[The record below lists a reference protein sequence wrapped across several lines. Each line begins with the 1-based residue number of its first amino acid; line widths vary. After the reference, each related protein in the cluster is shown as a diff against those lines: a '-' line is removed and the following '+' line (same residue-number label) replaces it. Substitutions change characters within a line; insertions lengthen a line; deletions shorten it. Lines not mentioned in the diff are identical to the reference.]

1 MALLPSR
8 PPPLR
13 MDSFP
18 RSASQNAND
27 PKKPQTPGSKIGSF
41 FGWKQTASPG
51 TESSGTEV
59 SDNGRSP
66 LPSPPVTSPQTS
78 AYSPQSKPASID
90 VGKANGAI
98 NQEGTFGRPLVQHQ
112 KSDSELS
119 TKVGQLEGELR
130 EISSELAGSIRRE
143 MELEDLVEKLQLEVS
158 QGSDTA
164 NRTSDYFSDP
174 GIGSIR
180 AVGDGRNKR
189 EDIDKIK
196 RDSEQQRAQL
206 KVNLSQ
212 KWQDERSRR
221 KELESHVQL
230 LEEQVSRFTLG
241 QAESSNSSSRVKELE
256 IALEDVRRRLME
268 ERQLKE
274 NLEDLLTALRDDL
287 EQQRNETDNLRDGVV
302 PKLKAQLRGL
312 EANASTSQRGNYDF
326 ARMQK
331 EIQALK
337 QENASLMSTRKLQQD
352 VTRFNSIAEEGEV
365 EPRRRTSITQRSGTS
380 LSRSNSVA
388 QISPRSP
395 SFVGGITRSGS
406 LSRSN
411 SVSGRNNSDLR
422 ESIVDKVKD
431 VELQRDTLHSALK
444 LLLLR
449 QEHQEREYAKR
460 VRLLEAERDKA
471 LQASPTRKSGYENEV
486 RGLRGEINYLRQRAD
501 EALHQKLQT
510 EKGLGGLKMD
520 LDRNKQETSSL
531 RRLLQKR
538 DSTVP
543 EQMSSSLQQ
552 AYNQLQQDRKL
563 IESRNPKDIAR
574 SLEEERKLAD
584 QLQQSAKRSESL
596 SSQVRQQLE
605 TNASLRDR
613 LAAAVT
619 RGERNQHA
627 SADQINELQG
637 RLRKL
642 EDRVTLAQ
650 AQSETA
656 VMKHEEEI
664 RVLTASHNAQ
674 LLRMKA
680 GLRTPTPLSPTKT
693 PRSPLTPMFAYGGR
707 SPRLDRTSSGPG
719 IALSQALKT
728 EHLEKKVTELESA
741 LTETDKEMQEV
752 VQRMNSAQIEVAD
765 LQTERYVW
773 ELEIEPDNKKLT
785 DNRDEALRQ
794 TKRLQAAIM
803 AEREKVQS
811 LMSISA
817 QI

>member
-1 MALLPSR
+1 MALMPPR

-18 RSASQNAND
+18 RPSPQNISE

-41 FGWKQTASPG
+41 FGWKQAASPG
-51 TESSGTEV
+51 TESLMTEA

-66 LPSPPVTSPQTS
+66 LPSPLVASPQTS
-78 AYSPQSKPASID
+78 TYSSRSNPPSID
-90 VGKANGAI
+90 EGKSNG
-98 NQEGTFGRPLVQHQ
+98 GKFGGPLVQHQ

-119 TKVGQLEGELR
+119 AKVGQLEGELR

-143 MELEDLVEKLQLEVS
+143 IELEDLVEKLQLEVS
-158 QGSDTA
+158 QGSDA
-164 NRTSDYFSDP
+164 SNRTSDYFSDS
-174 GIGSIR
+174 GIGPLR
-180 AVGDGRNKR
+180 AVGDGRNKND
-189 EDIDKIK
+189 DIERIK

-206 KVNLSQ
+206 KVDFSL
-212 KWQDERSRR
+212 KWQNERSRR
-221 KELESHVQL
+221 KELDSHVQL
-230 LEEQVSRFTLG
+230 LEEQVSRFRQSQTE
-241 QAESSNSSSRVKELE
+241 ASNISAKTKELE
-256 IALEDVRRRLME
+256 TALEDVRRRLVE

-274 NLEDLLTALRDDL
+274 NFEDLLTALRVDL
-287 EQQRNETDNLRDGVV
+287 EQYRNERDVLRDEVV
-302 PKLKAQLRGL
+302 PKLKAQLRSL
-312 EANASTSQRGNYDF
+312 ENNASTSQQGNYDF

-352 VTRFNSIAEEGEV
+352 IPRFNSIAEEGES
-365 EPRRRTSITQRSGTS
+365 EPQRRTSLTQRSGTS
-380 LSRSNSVA
+380 LSRSNSLA
-388 QISPRSP
+388 QASPRSP

-411 SVSGRNNSDLR
+411 SIGGRNPSDSR
-422 ESIVDKVKD
+422 ESLVDRMKD

-449 QEHQEREYAKR
+449 HEHQEKEHEKR
-460 VRLLEAERDKA
+460 VQLLKAERDKA
-471 LQASPTRKSGYENEV
+471 LQTRSMRKSGYENEV

-501 EALHQKLQT
+501 EALHQKFQT

-531 RRLLQKR
+531 RSLLRQR

-552 AYNQLQQDRKL
+552 AYNQLQQDRKQA
-563 IESRNPKDIAR
+563 ESWQPKDTAR

-584 QLQQSAKRSESL
+584 QLQQSAKRAESL

-619 RGERNQHA
+619 RGERDQLA
-627 SADQINELQG
+627 STDQINELQG

-642 EDRVTLAQ
+642 EDTVTLAQ

-674 LLRMKA
+674 LSRVKA
-680 GLRTPTPLSPTKT
+680 GLGTSTPLSPTKL
-693 PRSPLTPMFAYGGR
+693 PRSPLTPMFANGGR
-707 SPRLDRTSSGPG
+707 SPRLDKTSSGPA

-728 EHLEKKVTELESA
+728 EYLEKKVGELEGA
-741 LTETDKEMQEV
+741 LGEADKEMQEV
-752 VQRMNSAQIEVAD
+752 VQRMNTAQIEVAD
-765 LQTERYVW
+765 LQTERYV
-773 ELEIEPDNKKLT
+773 
-785 DNRDEALRQ
+785 
-794 TKRLQAAIM
+794 
-803 AEREKVQS
+803 
-811 LMSISA
+811 
-817 QI
+817 

>member
-1 MALLPSR
+1 MALMPSR

-18 RSASQNAND
+18 RSSSQNAND

-51 TESSGTEV
+51 TESSVTEV
-59 SDNGRSP
+59 SENGRSP
-66 LPSPPVTSPQTS
+66 LPSPLVTSPQTS
-78 AYSPQSKPASID
+78 AYSSRSNPASID
-90 VGKANGAI
+90 IGKANGAI
-98 NQEGTFGRPLVQHQ
+98 PQEGNFGGPLIQHQ

-130 EISSELAGSIRRE
+130 EISQELAGSIRRE

-158 QGSDTA
+158 QGSDDTS
-164 NRTSDYFSDP
+164 RTSDYFSDP
-174 GIGSIR
+174 GIGSLR
-180 AVGDGRNKR
+180 AVSDERNKSGDV
-189 EDIDKIK
+189 EKIK
-196 RDSEQQRAQL
+196 RDSEQKQAQL
-206 KVNLSQ
+206 KVDLSQ

-230 LEEQVSRFTLG
+230 LEEQVSRFRRG
-241 QAESSNSSSRVKELE
+241 QTESSNISARAKELE
-256 IALEDVRRRLME
+256 SALEDVKRRLME

-274 NLEDLLTALRDDL
+274 NFEDLLTALRVDL
-287 EQQRNETDNLRDGVV
+287 EQHRNERDILRDEVV
-302 PKLKAQLRGL
+302 PKLRARMVGL
-312 EANASTSQRGNYDF
+312 ETNASTSQSGTYDF

-337 QENASLMSTRKLQQD
+337 QENASLTSARKLQQD
-352 VTRFNSIAEEGEV
+352 VPRFNSIAEEGEL
-365 EPRRRTSITQRSGTS
+365 EPRRRTSITLRGGTS

-395 SFVGGITRSGS
+395 SLVGGVTRSGS

-411 SVSGRNNSDLR
+411 SISGRNTSDLR
-422 ESIVDKVKD
+422 ESLVDRVKD

-449 QEHQEREYAKR
+449 QEHQEREHAKR
-460 VRLLEAERDKA
+460 VRVLEVERDKA
-471 LQASPTRKSGYENEV
+471 LQASSTRKSGYENEV

-501 EALHQKLQT
+501 EALHQKFQT

-531 RRLLQKR
+531 RSLLQR
-538 DSTVP
+538 QDSTVP

-552 AYNQLQQDRKL
+552 AYNQLQQDRKQV
-563 IESRNPKDIAR
+563 ESWQFTDTAR

-613 LAAAVT
+613 LASAVK

-627 SADQINELQG
+627 SEDQIKELQN

-642 EDRVTLAQ
+642 EDTVTLAQ
-650 AQSETA
+650 AQSETS

-674 LLRMKA
+674 LLRMK
-680 GLRTPTPLSPTKT
+680 GGVRTSTPLSPVKMS
-693 PRSPLTPMFAYGGR
+693 RSPSTPMFATGGR

-719 IALSQALKT
+719 MALSQALKT
-728 EHLEKKVTELESA
+728 EHLEKKVGELETA
-741 LTETDKEMQEV
+741 LGEADMEMQEV
-752 VQRMNSAQIEVAD
+752 VQRMNTAQIEVAD
-765 LQTERYVW
+765 LQTERYV
-773 ELEIEPDNKKLT
+773 L
-785 DNRDEALRQ
+785 
-794 TKRLQAAIM
+794 
-803 AEREKVQS
+803 
-811 LMSISA
+811 
-817 QI
+817 

>member
-1 MALLPSR
+1 MALMPSR

-18 RSASQNAND
+18 KSSSQVANE

-41 FGWKQTASPG
+41 FGWKHTASPG
-51 TESSGTEV
+51 TDSSGTEV

-66 LPSPPVTSPQTS
+66 LPSPLVTSPQTS
-78 AYSPQSKPASID
+78 AYSSRSNPASID
-90 VGKANGAI
+90 VGKANGAMTR
-98 NQEGTFGRPLVQHQ
+98 EGTFGGPLVQHQ

-130 EISSELAGSIRRE
+130 EVSSELAGSIRRE
-143 MELEDLVEKLQLEVS
+143 LELEDLVEKLQMEAS
-158 QGSDTA
+158 QGSDAA

-174 GIGSIR
+174 GISSLR
-180 AVGDGRNKR
+180 AVGEGGNKTD
-189 EDIDKIK
+189 DIEKIK
-196 RDSEQQRAQL
+196 RESEQQRAL
-206 KVNLSQ
+206 LRVSLSQ

-230 LEEQVSRFTLG
+230 LEDQVARFRHG
-241 QAESSNSSSRVKELE
+241 QAENSNTSSRVKELE
-256 IALEDVRRRLME
+256 TALEDLKRRLME
-268 ERQLKE
+268 ERRLKE
-274 NLEDLLTALRDDL
+274 NLEDLLTALRVGL
-287 EQQRNETDNLRDGVV
+287 EQYRNERDNLRDVVV
-302 PKLKAQLRGL
+302 PKLKTQLQGL
-312 EANASTSQRGNYDF
+312 EANASTPQQGNYDF

-337 QENASLMSTRKLQQD
+337 QENASLVSARKLQQD
-352 VTRFNSIAEEGEV
+352 MPRFNSIAEEGEP
-365 EPRRRTSITQRSGTS
+365 EPRRRTSITLRTGTS

-395 SFVGGITRSGS
+395 SYVGGVTRSGS
-406 LSRSN
+406 LSRSSSIN
-411 SVSGRNNSDLR
+411 GRNTSDLR
-422 ESIVDKVKD
+422 ESLVDRVKD

-449 QEHQEREYAKR
+449 QEHKEREHTKR

-471 LQASPTRKSGYENEV
+471 LLASSTRKSGYKNEV
-486 RGLRGEINYLRQRAD
+486 RGLRGEIDYLRQRAD
-501 EALHQKLQT
+501 DVLHQKFQT

-531 RRLLQKR
+531 RSLLQKR

-552 AYNQLQQDRKL
+552 AYNQLQQDRKQV
-563 IESRNPKDIAR
+563 ESWNPKDTAR

-596 SSQVRQQLE
+596 SLLVRQQLD
-605 TNASLRDR
+605 TNVSLRDR

-619 RGERNQHA
+619 RGERNQYA
-627 SADQINELQG
+627 SAERINELQS

-642 EDRVTLAQ
+642 EDTVTLAQ

-680 GLRTPTPLSPTKT
+680 GLRTPLPLSPTKL
-693 PRSPLTPMFAYGGR
+693 PRSPLTPMFANGGR

-719 IALSQALKT
+719 RALSRVLKT
-728 EHLEKKVTELESA
+728 EHLETKVTELEIA
-741 LTETDKEMQEV
+741 LNEADKEMQTV
-752 VQRMNSAQIEVAD
+752 VQRMNFAQIEVAD
-765 LQTERYVW
+765 LQTERYV
-773 ELEIEPDNKKLT
+773 
-785 DNRDEALRQ
+785 
-794 TKRLQAAIM
+794 
-803 AEREKVQS
+803 
-811 LMSISA
+811 
-817 QI
+817 

>member
-1 MALLPSR
+1 MD
-8 PPPLR
+8 PL
-13 MDSFP
+13 P
-18 RSASQNAND
+18 RSSPQSAND

-51 TESSGTEV
+51 TESSVTEV
-59 SDNGRSP
+59 SDNGTSP
-66 LPSPPVTSPQTS
+66 LPSPLVTSPQTS
-78 AYSPQSKPASID
+78 AYSSRSNPASID
-90 VGKANGAI
+90 VGKPNGVVTR
-98 NQEGTFGRPLVQHQ
+98 EGNFGGPLVQHQ

-143 MELEDLVEKLQLEVS
+143 IELEDLVEKLQSEMS
-158 QGSDTA
+158 QGSDAA
-164 NRTSDYFSDP
+164 NRTSDYFSDS
-174 GIGSIR
+174 GIGSLR
-180 AVGDGRNKR
+180 AVGDGRNKTEEIER
-189 EDIDKIK
+189 IK

-206 KVNLSQ
+206 KVSLSE

-230 LEEQVSRFTLG
+230 LEEQVSRFRRG
-241 QAESSNSSSRVKELE
+241 QAESSNMSSRAKELE
-256 IALEDVRRRLME
+256 TAIEDVRRRLME
-268 ERQLKE
+268 ERRLKE
-274 NLEDLLTALRDDL
+274 NLEDLLTALRVDL
-287 EQQRNETDNLRDGVV
+287 EQHRNERDNLRDEVV

-312 EANASTSQRGNYDF
+312 EANASTSQQGNYDF

-331 EIQALK
+331 EIQVLK
-337 QENASLMSTRKLQQD
+337 QENASLMSARKLQQD
-352 VTRFNSIAEEGEV
+352 VPRFNSIAEEGELH
-365 EPRRRTSITQRSGTS
+365 PRRRTSITQRSGTS

-388 QISPRSP
+388 QVSPRSP
-395 SFVGGITRSGS
+395 PFVGGVTRSGS

-411 SVSGRNNSDLR
+411 SISGRNTSDLR
-422 ESIVDKVKD
+422 ESLVDRVKD

-449 QEHQEREYAKR
+449 QEHQDREHAKR

-471 LQASPTRKSGYENEV
+471 LQASSTRKSGYENEV

-501 EALHQKLQT
+501 DALHQKFQT

-531 RRLLQKR
+531 RSLLQKR

-552 AYNQLQQDRKL
+552 AYNQLQQDRKQV
-563 IESRNPKDIAR
+563 ESWQPKDMAR

-613 LAAAVT
+613 LATAVT

-627 SADQINELQG
+627 SADQINELQ
-637 RLRKL
+637 RKLRKL
-642 EDRVTLAQ
+642 EDTVTLAQ

-680 GLRTPTPLSPTKT
+680 GLRTPTPLSPTKM
-693 PRSPLTPMFAYGGR
+693 PRSPLTPMFANGGR

-728 EHLEKKVTELESA
+728 EHLETKVGELESA
-741 LTETDKEMQEV
+741 LTEADKEMQQV

-773 ELEIEPDNKKLT
+773 QLRMEPSTKTNEQQGRSSETDQETPSCHHGREREGSVVDEHRFPNLNSSKFQLLT
-785 DNRDEALRQ
+785 D
-794 TKRLQAAIM
+794 I
-803 AEREKVQS
+803 
-811 LMSISA
+811 
-817 QI
+817 

>member
-1 MALLPSR
+1 
-8 PPPLR
+8 
-13 MDSFP
+13 MDSFSKP
-18 RSASQNAND
+18 LSHAVND

-66 LPSPPVTSPQTS
+66 LPSPMVTSPQTS
-78 AYSPQSKPASID
+78 AYSLRSNPASMD
-90 VGKANGAI
+90 AGNANSALT
-98 NQEGTFGRPLVQHQ
+98 QEGRFGGPLVQHQ

-143 MELEDLVEKLQLEVS
+143 MELEDLVEKLQFEMS
-158 QGSDTA
+158 QGSDA
-164 NRTSDYFSDP
+164 VNRTSDYFSDP
-174 GIGSIR
+174 GIGSLR
-180 AVGDGRNKR
+180 AVGDGRNKTDDV
-189 EDIDKIK
+189 EKIK

-221 KELESHVQL
+221 KELEAHVQL
-230 LEEQVSRFTLG
+230 LEEQVSRFRRE
-241 QAESSNSSSRVKELE
+241 QAESSSISSRSKELE
-256 IALEDVRRRLME
+256 SALEDVRRRMME

-274 NLEDLLTALRDDL
+274 NLEDLLTALSVDL
-287 EQQRNETDNLRDGVV
+287 EQHRNERDNLRDEVV

-312 EANASTSQRGNYDF
+312 EANVSTSEQENYDF
-326 ARMQK
+326 VRMKK

-337 QENASLMSTRKLQQD
+337 QENASLMSARKPQQD
-352 VTRFNSIAEEGEV
+352 VPRFNSIAEEGAL
-365 EPRRRTSITQRSGTS
+365 EPRRRASVTQRSGTS
-380 LSRSNSVA
+380 LSRSDSVA

-395 SFVGGITRSGS
+395 SFVGVVTRSGS

-411 SVSGRNNSDLR
+411 SVSARNTSDLR
-422 ESIVDKVKD
+422 ESLVDRVKD

-449 QEHQEREYAKR
+449 QEHQEREHLKR
-460 VRLLEAERDKA
+460 MRLLGAERDRALKA
-471 LQASPTRKSGYENEV
+471 SSTRKSGYENEV

-501 EALHQKLQT
+501 EALHQKYQT

-531 RRLLQKR
+531 RNLLRKR
-538 DSTVP
+538 DNTVP

-552 AYNQLQQDRKL
+552 AYNQLQQDRKQV
-563 IESRNPKDIAR
+563 ESWNPKDTAR
-574 SLEEERKLAD
+574 SLEEEYKLAD
-584 QLQQSAKRSESL
+584 QLRQSAKRSECL

-619 RGERNQHA
+619 RGERNQHS
-627 SADQINELQG
+627 SAEQINELQS

-642 EDRVTLAQ
+642 EDTVTLAQ

-674 LLRMKA
+674 LLRVKA
-680 GLRTPTPLSPTKT
+680 GLRTSTPLSPTKM
-693 PRSPLTPMFAYGGR
+693 PRSPITPMFANGGR

-728 EHLEKKVTELESA
+728 EHLEKKVSELESA
-741 LTETDKEMQEV
+741 LTDADKEMQEV
-752 VQRMNSAQIEVAD
+752 VQRMNFAQIEVAD
-765 LQTERYVW
+765 LQTERYV
-773 ELEIEPDNKKLT
+773 
-785 DNRDEALRQ
+785 
-794 TKRLQAAIM
+794 
-803 AEREKVQS
+803 
-811 LMSISA
+811 
-817 QI
+817 

>member
-1 MALLPSR
+1 MALMSSR

-18 RSASQNAND
+18 RSSPQNASE

-41 FGWKQTASPG
+41 FGWKQTSSPG
-51 TESSGTEV
+51 TESLVTEV

-66 LPSPPVTSPQTS
+66 LPSPLVTSPQTS
-78 AYSPQSKPASID
+78 TYSSRSNPPSID
-90 VGKANGAI
+90 EGKSNGVIA
-98 NQEGTFGRPLVQHQ
+98 QGRSFGGPLQHQ

-119 TKVGQLEGELR
+119 AKVGQLEGELR

-158 QGSDTA
+158 QGSDA
-164 NRTSDYFSDP
+164 SNRTSDYFSDS
-174 GIGSIR
+174 GIGSLR
-180 AVGDGRNKR
+180 VVSDGRNKND
-189 EDIDKIK
+189 DIEKIK

-206 KVNLSQ
+206 KIDLSL
-212 KWQDERSRR
+212 KWQNERSRR

-230 LEEQVSRFTLG
+230 LEEQVSRFRQG
-241 QAESSNSSSRVKELE
+241 QTEASNISAKTKELE
-256 IALEDVRRRLME
+256 TALEDLRRRLME

-274 NLEDLLTALRDDL
+274 NFEDLLTALRVDL
-287 EQQRNETDNLRDGVV
+287 EQYRNERDALRDEIV
-302 PKLKAQLRGL
+302 PKLKAQIRGL
-312 EANASTSQRGNYDF
+312 ETNASASQQGNYDF

-337 QENASLMSTRKLQQD
+337 QENASLMSARKLQQD
-352 VTRFNSIAEEGEV
+352 VPRFNSIAEEGEL
-365 EPRRRTSITQRSGTS
+365 EPRRRTSLTQRNGTS
-380 LSRSNSVA
+380 LSRSNSLA
-388 QISPRSP
+388 QVSPRSP
-395 SFVGGITRSGS
+395 SLIGGVTRSGS

-411 SVSGRNNSDLR
+411 SINGRNTSDLR
-422 ESIVDKVKD
+422 ESLVDRVKD

-449 QEHQEREYAKR
+449 HEHQGREHEKR
-460 VRLLEAERDKA
+460 VRLLEAERNKA
-471 LQASPTRKSGYENEV
+471 LQANSVRKSGYESEV
-486 RGLRGEINYLRQRAD
+486 RGLRGDINYLRQRAD
-501 EALHQKLQT
+501 EALHQKFQT

-531 RRLLQKR
+531 RSLLQKR

-543 EQMSSSLQQ
+543 EQMSSLLQH
-552 AYNQLQQDRKL
+552 AYNQLQQDRKQV
-563 IESRNPKDIAR
+563 ESWQPKDTVR

-584 QLQQSAKRSESL
+584 QLAQSAKRAESL

-619 RGERNQHA
+619 RGEHNQLA
-627 SADQINELQG
+627 STDQINELQS

-642 EDRVTLAQ
+642 EDTVTLAQ

-674 LLRMKA
+674 LLRVKA
-680 GLRTPTPLSPTKT
+680 GLRTSTPLSPTKL
-693 PRSPLTPMFAYGGR
+693 PRSPLTPMFANGGR
-707 SPRLDRTSSGPG
+707 SPRLDKTSSGPA

-728 EHLEKKVTELESA
+728 EYLEKKVGELEGA
-741 LTETDKEMQEV
+741 LSEADKEMQEV
-752 VQRMNSAQIEVAD
+752 VQRMNTAQIEVAD
-765 LQTERYVW
+765 LQTERYV
-773 ELEIEPDNKKLT
+773 
-785 DNRDEALRQ
+785 
-794 TKRLQAAIM
+794 
-803 AEREKVQS
+803 
-811 LMSISA
+811 
-817 QI
+817 